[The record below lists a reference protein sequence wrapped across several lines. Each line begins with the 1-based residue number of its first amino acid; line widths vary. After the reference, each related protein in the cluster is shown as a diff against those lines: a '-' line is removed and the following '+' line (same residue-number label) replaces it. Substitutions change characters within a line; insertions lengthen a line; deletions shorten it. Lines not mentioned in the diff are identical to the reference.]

1 MLENLFSP
9 LNTFLYGLG
18 LGGVF
23 LVLALWSHWKTKREF
38 KRFKSHLSDKLDVVG
53 CEHDSMAPRSE
64 YAQSLY
70 EA

>member
-23 LVLALWSHWKTKREF
+23 LVLALSQR
-38 KRFKSHLSDKLDVVG
+38 
-53 CEHDSMAPRSE
+53 
-64 YAQSLY
+64 
-70 EA
+70 